1 MAAKQKATTTTT
13 APNNTTVTVSP
24 GATTLTSGGYV
35 ITNPNGPTYT
45 YTGITAGGGGG
56 YSGGITVGGGGGYS
70 VGTGVG
76 SWSSQG
82 SVNTAGVL
90 HLNGKNADIKINDIS
105 LNETLK
111 TIQER
116 LNILVPNSKF
126 ENEWDELKK
135 LGEQYRKLEAELEEK
150 SRMWTALKKTE

>member
-1 MAAKQKATTTTT
+1 MAANKAATNTTN
-13 APNNTTVTVSP
+13 ATVTVSP
-24 GATTLTSGGYV
+24 TAATTLTSGGYV

-56 YSGGITVGGGGGYS
+56 YGGGTGAI
-70 VGTGVG
+70 GVG
-76 SWSSQG
+76 SWSSQIAP
-82 SVNTAGVL
+82 NPDMAGVL
-90 HLNGKNADIKINDIS
+90 QLNGKNADIKINDTS
-105 LNETLK
+105 LNDTLK

-116 LNILVPNSKF
+116 LNILIPNSKF
-126 ENEWDELKK
+126 EEEWDELRK

>member
-1 MAAKQKATTTTT
+1 MAANEATN
-13 APNNTTVTVSP
+13 APNATANTTVTVSP
-24 GATTLTSGGYV
+24 AASTLTSGGYV

-56 YSGGITVGGGGGYS
+56 YGG
-70 VGTGVG
+70 GTGVG

-82 SVNTAGVL
+82 SVDTAGVL
-90 HLNGKNADIKINDIS
+90 QLNGDKADIKINGVS

-111 TIQER
+111 IIQER
-116 LNILVPNSKF
+116 LNILVPNSLL
-126 ENEWDELKK
+126 ENEWDQLKK

>member
-1 MAAKQKATTTTT
+1 MADKQKATTTTNST
-13 APNNTTVTVSP
+13 ANSTVIVSP
-24 GATTLTSGGYV
+24 AASTLTSGGYV
-35 ITNPNGPTYT
+35 ITNTNGPTYT

-56 YSGGITVGGGGGYS
+56 YGGIGNYG
-70 VGTGVG
+70 GTGIGTNIG

-82 SVNTAGVL
+82 THAKISAGTLELEGDKADVTI
-90 HLNGKNADIKINDIS
+90 NGIS

-135 LGEQYRKLEAELEEK
+135 LGEQYRKLEAELQEK

>member
-1 MAAKQKATTTTT
+1 MAANKATNAPANTT
-13 APNNTTVTVSP
+13 ANATVTLSP
-24 GATTLTSGGYV
+24 SAATLTSGGYV

-56 YSGGITVGGGGGYS
+56 YGG
-70 VGTGVG
+70 GTGVG

-82 SVNTAGVL
+82 SVDTAGVL
-90 HLNGKNADIKINDIS
+90 QLNGDKADIKINGAS

-126 ENEWDELKK
+126 ENEWAELKK

>member
-1 MAAKQKATTTTT
+1 MAAKQKATTAATT
-13 APNNTTVTVSP
+13 AVTLNPS
-24 GATTLTSGGYV
+24 AAATLTSGGYV

-45 YTGITAGGGGG
+45 YTGISAGGGGG
-56 YSGGITVGGGGGYS
+56 YGGGTI
-70 VGTGVG
+70 GTGVG
-76 SWSSQG
+76 SWSSQIASNQDG
-82 SVNTAGVL
+82 IL

-116 LNILVPNSKF
+116 LNILVPNSLL
-126 ENEWDELKK
+126 ENEWIELKK

>member
-1 MAAKQKATTTTT
+1 MAAKQKSTTTTNVT
-13 APNNTTVTVSP
+13 SNATVT
-24 GATTLTSGGYV
+24 ATTLTSGGYV
-35 ITNPNGPTYT
+35 ITNANGPTYT

-56 YSGGITVGGGGGYS
+56 YGGGTGTVGI
-70 VGTGVG
+70 G
-76 SWSSQG
+76 SWSAQS
-82 SVNTAGVL
+82 SVDMAGVL
-90 HLNGKNADIKINDIS
+90 QLNGDKADIKINGVS

-126 ENEWDELKK
+126 ENEWIELKK

>member
-1 MAAKQKATTTTT
+1 MAANKA
-13 APNNTTVTVSP
+13 ANNPNNTTVTVTP
-24 GATTLTSGGYV
+24 GAATTLTSGGYV

-56 YSGGITVGGGGGYS
+56 YGGGTGAI
-70 VGTGVG
+70 GVG
-76 SWSSQG
+76 SWSSQIAP
-82 SVNTAGVL
+82 NPDMAGVL
-90 HLNGKNADIKINDIS
+90 QLNGKDADIKINGTS
-105 LNETLK
+105 LNDTLK

-126 ENEWDELKK
+126 EKEWDELRK